1 MNLSFSALLMLWVW
15 LSIICWVG
23 LSVLSFFHVVIT
35 TNLQVWLALTSIY
48 WVGLVL
54 AYIALNL
61 WLASK
66 GLK

>member
-1 MNLSFSALLMLWVW
+1 MNFGFSGLFMLWVW

-23 LSVLSFFHVVIT
+23 LSVLSLFHVVIK
-35 TNLQVWLALTSIY
+35 TNVQVWLALTSIY

-54 AYIALNL
+54 AYIALQL
-61 WLASK
+61 WSAPK